1 MKAAKNAWLG
11 AAVVLMLCPAA
22 VFAQQSSQS
31 SPAQAKPQPAANT
44 DQKAKPAAA
53 KSAKVWTDDD
63 ISSLRTPEDI
73 YLDQQARAA
82 QDAAAANP
90 SQPAPAAKKQIG
102 APPVLSNPKT
112 VDDADKMIA
121 WEQRDVD
128 SQQQYVDKL
137 KQELDNAPADQKDQL
152 QNLLQQRIQI
162 LNATRKE
169 MQGIEAQKQQL
180 EKKPAADSNSTGQP
194 QQQ

>member
-11 AAVVLMLCPAA
+11 AAVILMLCPAA
-22 VFAQQSSQS
+22 ALAQQSSQS
-31 SPAQAKPQPAANT
+31 SPAQPKPQPAANT

-90 SQPAPAAKKQIG
+90 SQPAPAANSAVVQSFARYSVG
-102 APPVLSNPKT
+102 RPVRPIRRFN
-112 VDDADKMIA
+112 V
-121 WEQRDVD
+121 V
-128 SQQQYVDKL
+128 
-137 KQELDNAPADQKDQL
+137 
-152 QNLLQQRIQI
+152 
-162 LNATRKE
+162 RKR
-169 MQGIEAQKQQL
+169 
-180 EKKPAADSNSTGQP
+180 
-194 QQQ
+194 